1 MQHQHPETEIRKWP
15 SKDSFKLLTRP
26 PIALPANIAG
36 VLPEERTW
44 QSDPAEK
51 IAPVIINVILLPNLS
66 PRGAAIRAPKKHPA
80 WSRETMFAANA
91 SVV

>member
-1 MQHQHPETEIRKWP
+1 M
-15 SKDSFKLLTRP
+15 LLTRP

-36 VLPEERTW
+36 VLPDERTW

-51 IAPVIINVILLPNLS
+51 ITPVIINVILLPNLS
-66 PRGAAIRAPKKHPA
+66 PRGAAMRAPKKHPA

-91 SVV
+91 SVVWVEAPLSPKSL